1 MTSKVLKTNSRII
14 AEYFKS
20 MQAYLKMFKEIDD
33 VHKQKI
39 IQDSKMAKRSQEITG
54 NLEIKRLRN

>member
-20 MQAYLKMFKEIDD
+20 MQAYLKMFKETDD
-33 VHKQKI
+33 VHNQKI
-39 IQDSKMAKRSQEITG
+39 IQDSKMAKRSQKITG

>member
-1 MTSKVLKTNSRII
+1 
-14 AEYFKS
+14 

-33 VHKQKI
+33 VHNQKI
-39 IQDSKMAKRSQEITG
+39 IQDSKMTKRSQKITG

>member
-33 VHKQKI
+33 VHNQKI